1 MARLRIDQE
10 ALSLTKVLENLSGA
24 RVKDCFQV
32 EDTIY
37 FIVAP
42 GDIAKA
48 LGKNGHVVRLLKQ
61 QLNKNIR
68 VIEFHDEDIH
78 FLTNIIYP
86 LNVEKIEKE
95 GNIIFLRDEN
105 KKTKSLL
112 IGRGGRNLQVLD
124 RALQRFFPEIEV
136 KIEGKKTKE

>member
-1 MARLRIDQE
+1 LARLRINQE
-10 ALSLTKVLENLSGA
+10 TFSLTKVLENLSGA

-37 FIVAP
+37 FIVAQ

-48 LGKNGHVVRLLKQ
+48 LGKKGSVVRLLRQ

-68 VIEFHDEDIH
+68 VIEYHEEDIH
-78 FLTNIIYP
+78 FLTNVVYP

-95 GNIIFLRDEN
+95 GNTIFLRDGN

-112 IGRGGRNLQVLD
+112 IGRGGRKLQVLN
-124 RALQRFFPEIEV
+124 RALQRFFPGIEV
-136 KIEGKKTKE
+136 KIE